1 MHRITSGL
9 RNEGGF
15 TLIEIIMVIVL
26 LGIIAAIAIP
36 KYVDLRTDAQNATAD
51 GIVGAIVSS
60 AAIGYAD
67 RAVKGTNPVTYPSI
81 TDLQATYLRSQKVT
95 LNKTSATTWTAKIG
109 AQEYTFTYTQ
119 LDGGAGW
126 QTY

>member
-1 MHRITSGL
+1 MRRMTSGL
-9 RNEGGF
+9 MDQRGF

-36 KYVDLRTDAQNATAD
+36 KYVDLRRDAENATAD

-67 RAVKGTNPVTYPSI
+67 RAVKGTSPVTYPSI
-81 TDLQATYLRSQKVT
+81 TDLQATYLRAQKVT
-95 LNKTSATTWTAKIG
+95 LNKTAPTSWTAKIG
-109 AQEYTFTYTQ
+109 ASNYTFTYTQ
-119 LDGGAGW
+119 LDGGSGW

>member
-1 MHRITSGL
+1 MQRVTSKI
-9 RNEGGF
+9 RDQRGF

-36 KYVDLRTDAQNATAD
+36 KYVDLRTNAQDATAD

-67 RAVKGTNPVTYPSI
+67 RAVKGTSPVTYPTI
-81 TDLQATYLRSQKVT
+81 TDLQNTYLRSQKVT
-95 LNKTSATTWTAKIG
+95 LNKSAATSWTATVG
-109 AQEYTFTYTQ
+109 AQKYTFTYSQ
-119 LDGGAGW
+119 AEGGSGW
-126 QTY
+126 ATY

>member
-119 LDGGAGW
+119 LEGGAGW

>member
-1 MHRITSGL
+1 MHRTTARL
-9 RNEGGF
+9 RDQRGF

-51 GIVGAIVSS
+51 GIVGAVVSS

-67 RAVKGTNPVTYPSI
+67 RAVKGTTPVTYPSL
-81 TDLQATYLRSQKVT
+81 TDLQATYLRAQKIT
-95 LNKTSATTWTAKIG
+95 LNKSSANSWTAQVG
-109 AQEYTFTYTQ
+109 AQDYTFTYTQ
-119 LDGGAGW
+119 LDGGSGW